1 MSPQTSHGKLSV
13 STTPRRRKTN
23 YVLSVFFIVIL
34 LTSVSVASAHKV
46 QIAADVGGTLH
57 IEPNDNPR
65 AGEPAQ
71 AWFAL
76 TRKGGKVLPLKECDC
91 QLAVYAEPYTPGE
104 PALLEPDL
112 QPVQAE
118 RYEGI
123 PGAKITF
130 PKPGAYELKLTGKPA
145 TEGSFRPFDLKFQIT
160 VAAGKAVET
169 PQAVE
174 NITNQQQGGAIGFIQ
189 PIIVIA
195 IILLCIGIVF
205 FLVQALRKE

>member
-1 MSPQTSHGKLSV
+1 MSLQTSRGKLSV
-13 STTPRRRKTN
+13 STTPRRRKIN
-23 YVLSVFFIVIL
+23 YVLPVFLLVIL
-34 LTSVSVASAHKV
+34 LTSVSTVSAHKV
-46 QIAADVGGTLH
+46 QIAADIGGTLH

-65 AGEPAQ
+65 AGEPSQ

-104 PALLEPDL
+104 PALLEPAL

-123 PGAKITF
+123 PGAEITF

-174 NITNQQQGGAIGFIQ
+174 NITNQQQGGTIGFIQ

-195 IILLCIGIVF
+195 IILLSIGIVF
-205 FLVQALRKE
+205 FLVQALRR

>member
-23 YVLSVFFIVIL
+23 YVLPVLFLVIL
-34 LTSVSVASAHKV
+34 LTLVPVASAHKV

-57 IEPNDNPR
+57 IEPNDNPH

-123 PGAKITF
+123 PGAEITF

-195 IILLCIGIVF
+195 IILLSIGIVF